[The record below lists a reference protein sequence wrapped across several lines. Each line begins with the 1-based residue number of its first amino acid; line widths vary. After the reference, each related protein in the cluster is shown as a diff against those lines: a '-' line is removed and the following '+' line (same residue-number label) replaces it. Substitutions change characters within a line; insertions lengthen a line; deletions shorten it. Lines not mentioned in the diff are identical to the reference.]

1 MSRITRAFLLSL
13 AVAGATGFARAQ
25 VNDAWK
31 MIWGGDH
38 SFSSSSEV
46 LPAAAQVTFVS
57 FREPDG
63 LILSEGNLYF
73 TSHDAAGA
81 TVWRTSQTS
90 IPGQETVLYW
100 EQGAHFGDIVFAQ
113 VDGVFFGYFFAEKPP
128 PHFTG
133 VLIKRVPLTGG
144 TATVLANIGDEM
156 DIENSHHNL
165 VTDGANL
172 YWQDGSAIRKMPI
185 RGGAIVKLDPVNPN
199 TPTAG
204 IELQN
209 GSQIVYASVQNIR
222 FVPTSGTNI
231 PPQSR
236 IIAVAASRVTALHAV
251 SNGTYW
257 GDQGPDSGSL
267 HLRVAGV
274 NTTLPGPSGIVSSIS
289 TKGPAA
295 GGSQAWTVCTS
306 DSCQLR
312 LVFPSLNSSMVI
324 SSGAFGVTVTSS
336 GNVFWGDAACID
348 RYSKRNV
355 RLCLTLRMRVRVV
368 MQFDVR

>member
-1 MSRITRAFLLSL
+1 MSRITRFFFLLL

-25 VNDAWK
+25 VDGDSK
-31 MIWGGDH
+31 MIRGDH

-46 LPAAAQVTFVS
+46 LPVPAQDSFVS
-57 FREPDG
+57 FRPPDG
-63 LILSEGNLYF
+63 LVLSTGNLYF
-73 TSHDAAGA
+73 TSHDSAGA
-81 TVWRTSQTS
+81 SVWRADQNSV
-90 IPGQETVLYW
+90 PGKEILLYW
-100 EQGAHFGDIVFAQ
+100 EAGARFGDIVFAQ
-113 VDGVFFGYFFAEKPP
+113 VDGVFFGYFFAETTATFKG
-128 PHFTG
+128 FT
-133 VLIKRVPLTGG
+133 IKRVPLTGG

-156 DIENSHHNL
+156 DIENSHRNL

-222 FVPTSGTNI
+222 FVPISGTNTT
-231 PPQSR
+231 PESR
-236 IIAVAASRVTALHAV
+236 TIAVAASRVTALHAV

-257 GDQGPDSGSL
+257 GDQGPDTGSL

-274 NTTLPGPSGIVSSIS
+274 NTTLPGPSGIVTSIS

-295 GGSQAWTVCTS
+295 GGSQAWTVCS
-306 DSCQLR
+306 GDSCRLR
-312 LVFPSLNSSMVI
+312 LVFPSLNSSTVI
-324 SSGAFGVTVTSS
+324 GNNALGVTVTSS
-336 GNVFWGDAACID
+336 GTVFWGDAAGVH
-348 RYSKRNV
+348 RKV
-355 RLCLTLRMRVRVV
+355 
-368 MQFDVR
+368 F